1 MKKIKH
7 KKHRNTG
14 LIFEMLVK
22 KMTSNVLQGEGINEI
37 SSIIKKHF
45 SNNSQIRQELTFYQ
59 MLTKEKVKSPNL
71 ANELIESIKEARNSL
86 DIEKLNKE
94 KYRLYKDITS
104 YFGGDSFFD
113 IKVENYQNY
122 ASIYTLFEYNQSDNP
137 PVMVSNKQNLIY
149 DTTASN
155 LSTLQPTLNMLK
167 EGGYDIAMVMVY
179 AHPIVSFL
187 RNFKRERKVPAVGVL
202 GTWGNVYNLLN
213 DYKQIFG
220 DNFILVSTPAST
232 PEEKTEIAKFNLA
245 IKQGKLRDYFD
256 NLLSS
261 GEFTSTFRKD
271 DSNLFYFLGKF
282 YFNIF
287 I

>member
-45 SNNSQIRQELTFYQ
+45 SNNSEIRQELTFYQ
-59 MLTKEKVKSPNL
+59 MLTKEKVNSPNL

-86 DIEKLNKE
+86 DLEKLNKE

-137 PVMVSNKQNLIY
+137 PVMVLNKQNLIECICNIEPSNTMSSEY
-149 DTTASN
+149 LTESEDIRLSAFEIMIEKYNDKYNGLLSEQKTLLGNYINMETSSDEFKTFIASETNRLKESINSIIPKIENTASSN
-155 LSTLQPTLNMLK
+155 KLNEMI
-167 EGGYDIAMVMVY
+167 D
-179 AHPIVSFL
+179 
-187 RNFKRERKVPAVGVL
+187 VL
-202 GTWGNVYNLLN
+202 DQINNAKYITEDHIHVIMKYYEFVNV
-213 DYKQIFG
+213 
-220 DNFILVSTPAST
+220 
-232 PEEKTEIAKFNLA
+232 IAK
-245 IKQGKLRDYFD
+245 
-256 NLLSS
+256 
-261 GEFTSTFRKD
+261 
-271 DSNLFYFLGKF
+271 
-282 YFNIF
+282 
-287 I
+287 

>member
-45 SNNSQIRQELTFYQ
+45 SNNSEIRQELTFYQ
-59 MLTKEKVKSPNL
+59 MLTKEKVNSPNL

-86 DIEKLNKE
+86 
-94 KYRLYKDITS
+94 S

-137 PVMVSNKQNLIY
+137 PVMVSNKQNLIECICNVEPSNTMSSEYLTESEDIRLSAFEIMIEKYNDKY
-149 DTTASN
+149 DGLLSEQKTLLGNYINMETSSDEFKTFITSETNRLKESINSIIPKIENTASSN
-155 LSTLQPTLNMLK
+155 KLNEMI
-167 EGGYDIAMVMVY
+167 D
-179 AHPIVSFL
+179 
-187 RNFKRERKVPAVGVL
+187 VL
-202 GTWGNVYNLLN
+202 DQVNNAKYITEDHIHVIMKYYEFVNV
-213 DYKQIFG
+213 
-220 DNFILVSTPAST
+220 
-232 PEEKTEIAKFNLA
+232 IAK
-245 IKQGKLRDYFD
+245 
-256 NLLSS
+256 
-261 GEFTSTFRKD
+261 
-271 DSNLFYFLGKF
+271 
-282 YFNIF
+282 
-287 I
+287 